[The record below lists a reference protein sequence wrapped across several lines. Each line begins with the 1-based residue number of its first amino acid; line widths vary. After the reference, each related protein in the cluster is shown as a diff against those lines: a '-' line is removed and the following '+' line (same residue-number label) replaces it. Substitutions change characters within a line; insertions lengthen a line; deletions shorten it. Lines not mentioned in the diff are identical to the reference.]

1 MIELIKSNKFNDNR
15 DIYLIIK
22 VMDFI
27 DYLINNR
34 KNDNNFINEIQLY
47 NIVDQIVI
55 LAKENNFVILEEK
68 IKKFYQKIN
77 IPE

>member
-1 MIELIKSNKFNDNR
+1 MDLINTNKFNDNR
-15 DIYLIIK
+15 DIYVIIK
-22 VMDFI
+22 VMDFL
-27 DYLINNR
+27 DFLINNR
-34 KNDNNFINEIQLY
+34 KNDNNFINEIKLY

-77 IPE
+77 SLE